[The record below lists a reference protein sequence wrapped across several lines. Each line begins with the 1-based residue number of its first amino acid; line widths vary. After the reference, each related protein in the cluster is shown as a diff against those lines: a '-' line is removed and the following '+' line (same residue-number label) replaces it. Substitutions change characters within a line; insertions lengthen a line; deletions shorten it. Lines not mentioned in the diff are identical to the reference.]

1 MASFGPLQSA
11 GGVASSNFEFTHL
24 SIHANLGGI
33 SNGGVVVYILKEKEC
48 KHFVFQPSSNEL
60 F

>member
-24 SIHANLGGI
+24 SIHATVDDYK
-33 SNGGVVVYILKEKEC
+33 SAKSLKLE
-48 KHFVFQPSSNEL
+48 VPALSL
-60 F
+60 P